1 MGDADS
7 RVSLQDDDRRSES
20 MAKIDAQQIARA
32 VFCGLAVTC
41 LVVMYISADGAQEYV
56 QEVVKG
62 HDAGTSVDS
71 TDVLKAGQIY
81 TETPSGRMRLMDYFN
96 GVERRIALELAN
108 RRADVASVRAQ
119 MARDF
124 AFNAAA
130 RSKLKRNM
138 LHKMAVNA
146 KTCRDNLN
154 TAMRQTQEKFAK
166 KARLANRRWWATMKR
181 DRKTISMIKSDSRQA
196 SRNLRLSV
204 STWQRATS
212 AWAAATNSRINKMNK
227 HVAANSAQ
235 IKENAKKA
243 QKDLE
248 KTMRHWDYKVN
259 SFKRSSKKSQS
270 KLRAQFRAQDKA
282 QRAWANNKISALVAS
297 TAAEFHRVNVAM
309 AKQRHEIDM
318 AMKHAT
324 TRFAASL
331 NAARKET
338 DRRVGAAKK
347 EFKVGILR
355 LSSVVK
361 QQVQKVTS
369 RIDATA
375 GVVRSNRAAQAKVN
389 ANVNAE
395 MSRMVKLGNKRYK
408 AHLKNDAE
416 LKRLIHRDQ
425 ATTSRRLNKIAST
438 FNSQL
443 SAVRSQLERDRKH
456 SERSLGRATSRL
468 YRTLARQQSAQL
480 RKNAAM
486 EAATRRMRL
495 DMMDQIRQTKTK
507 FRRKV
512 LKLGK
517 VVAKND
523 KKANKAITKL
533 TGVVRR
539 NEARSRS
546 GRKLI
551 ASLEEANKAELKSS
565 LRTAIQK
572 GERRAA
578 AVLKVGKAM
587 NKKTQAAMTL
597 RLKAEVSKLA
607 KETHSSLEAVALQ
620 SKTARAELKKEMM
633 YAIRSAASVAKKDLR
648 LAIAAGKRKMLG
660 FMRRSAR
667 SRARSAMAR
676 KALLMKLARNKRRVA
691 RMISGAVATQ
701 TRSQLALRSETA
713 KKIKKTNMRVTAYA
727 ARMAANAK
735 ATAAKLKAT
744 STSILNKINAER
756 KRAAAA
762 LGRARSAD
770 AARYARTMKYLRN
783 SVAKAEVHSNNKFNK
798 VYRKLAAN
806 RARADSRLAA
816 ATNGLN
822 DSLAKQAAL
831 ADSRFSKT
839 VKDLR
844 AARAQAS
851 RQVANLRKA
860 FTSNLATVTSHI
872 KDVETRLT
880 SEISVVSAEVVSVKA
895 NQMRVNRRVAGE
907 IRRIRKIANKRHSQA
922 RRARGKLK
930 MLMDENKAA
939 AAQEVKALA
948 RDTVRRIG
956 HLRSRSAR
964 NRISMARDLT
974 RATGKLY
981 KRMSKMQSDSISA
994 SRKLNRS
1001 ISASKVATRNALKHA
1016 KALFASKVVMLSNTV
1031 AANLK
1036 RNQGD
1041 LARVTGVVA
1050 NIAKANAAD
1059 RRLIKQQRSAME
1071 ADMNKSITRAI
1082 QLGEAK
1088 AKASAQRIAEYQKG
1102 AVKRF
1107 LGVELT
1113 ERLENAA
1120 DNVFKAV
1127 AGKRNKIADNYL
1139 SLKAYAI
1146 SAKDRVIDYRGK
1158 KKGSLSSVGDLLAT
1172 LGALDSVKIRAAP
1185 GLGLG
1190 GGKAPPLFAGK
1201 KIKEAKSLSKI
1212 NGLVNE
1218 FTRSVGQVR
1227 MRWPLG
1233 LGKYLLDKLEESMM
1247 TRGVLEVDK
1256 IAGKRGNFVFIN
1268 GRSVGLSN
1276 KLNDFS
1282 KLSSGMTAYESTLAK
1297 LTAQLT
1303 KSSKGK
1309 KPAGKIVVKP
1319 PEWQGK

>member
-1 MGDADS
+1 MG
-7 RVSLQDDDRRSES
+7 
-20 MAKIDAQQIARA
+20 
-32 VFCGLAVTC
+32 
-41 LVVMYISADGAQEYV
+41 
-56 QEVVKG
+56 
-62 HDAGTSVDS
+62 
-71 TDVLKAGQIY
+71 
-81 TETPSGRMRLMDYFN
+81 
-96 GVERRIALELAN
+96 
-108 RRADVASVRAQ
+108 
-119 MARDF
+119 
-124 AFNAAA
+124 
-130 RSKLKRNM
+130 
-138 LHKMAVNA
+138 
-146 KTCRDNLN
+146 
-154 TAMRQTQEKFAK
+154 
-166 KARLANRRWWATMKR
+166 
-181 DRKTISMIKSDSRQA
+181 
-196 SRNLRLSV
+196 
-204 STWQRATS
+204 
-212 AWAAATNSRINKMNK
+212 
-227 HVAANSAQ
+227 
-235 IKENAKKA
+235 
-243 QKDLE
+243 
-248 KTMRHWDYKVN
+248 
-259 SFKRSSKKSQS
+259 
-270 KLRAQFRAQDKA
+270 
-282 QRAWANNKISALVAS
+282 
-297 TAAEFHRVNVAM
+297 
-309 AKQRHEIDM
+309 
-318 AMKHAT
+318 
-324 TRFAASL
+324 
-331 NAARKET
+331 
-338 DRRVGAAKK
+338 
-347 EFKVGILR
+347 
-355 LSSVVK
+355 
-361 QQVQKVTS
+361 
-369 RIDATA
+369 
-375 GVVRSNRAAQAKVN
+375 
-389 ANVNAE
+389 
-395 MSRMVKLGNKRYK
+395 
-408 AHLKNDAE
+408 NDAE

-443 SAVRSQLERDRKH
+443 SAVRSQLKRDRKH

-523 KKANKAITKL
+523 KKANKAITNL

-597 RLKAEVSKLA
+597 RLK
-607 KETHSSLEAVALQ
+607 
-620 SKTARAELKKEMM
+620 AELKKEMM

-691 RMISGAVATQ
+691 RMISGAVATS
-701 TRSQLALRSETA
+701 TRSQLALKAETA

-727 ARMAANAK
+727 ARMATNAK
-735 ATAAKLKAT
+735 ATAAKLKAS
-744 STSILNKINAER
+744 STAILNKINAER

-844 AARAQAS
+844 AARSQAS

-907 IRRIRKIANKRHSQA
+907 IKRIRSIANKRHSEA

-939 AAQEVKALA
+939 AAQEVQALA

-956 HLRSRSAR
+956 HLRSRAAR

-1107 LGVELT
+1107 LRVEPT

-1185 GLGLG
+1185 GLGMG

>member
-1 MGDADS
+1 MG
-7 RVSLQDDDRRSES
+7 
-20 MAKIDAQQIARA
+20 
-32 VFCGLAVTC
+32 
-41 LVVMYISADGAQEYV
+41 EYV
-56 QEVVKG
+56 QEVVRG

-96 GVERRIALELAN
+96 GVERRIASELAN

-146 KTCRDNLN
+146 KTCRDNLHS
-154 TAMRQTQEKFAK
+154 AMRRTQEKFAK

-196 SRNLRLSV
+196 ARNLRLSV
-204 STWQRATS
+204 STWQRSTS
-212 AWAAATNSRINKMNK
+212 AWAAATNARINKMNR

-259 SFKRSSKKSQS
+259 SFKRSSKNAQS

-282 QRAWANNKISALVAS
+282 QRAWANNKISSLVAS
-297 TAAEFHRVNVAM
+297 AAAEFHRVNVAM

-331 NAARKET
+331 NAARALEDKRYARSIADIAAARKET

-408 AHLKNDAE
+408 QHLKNDAE
-416 LKRLIHRDQ
+416 LKRLIHKDQ

-443 SAVRSQLERDRKH
+443 AGVRRQLKRDRKH

-468 YRTLARQQSAQL
+468 YRTLARQQAAQL

-495 DMMDQIRQTKTK
+495 DMMDRIRRTKTK

-523 KKANKAITKL
+523 KKANRAITKL

-607 KETHSSLEAVALQ
+607 KETHSSLEAIALQ

-648 LAIAAGKRKMLG
+648 LAIAAGKRKMLA
-660 FMRRSAR
+660 FMRKSAR
-667 SRARSAMAR
+667 SRAASAMAR

-727 ARMAANAK
+727 AR
-735 ATAAKLKAT
+735 
-744 STSILNKINAER
+744 
-756 KRAAAA
+756 
-762 LGRARSAD
+762 
-770 AARYARTMKYLRN
+770 YARTMKYLRS
-783 SVAKAEVHSNNKFNK
+783 SVAKAEIHSNNKFNQ

-907 IRRIRKIANKRHSQA
+907 IKRI
-922 RRARGKLK
+922 
-930 MLMDENKAA
+930 
-939 AAQEVKALA
+939 
-948 RDTVRRIG
+948 
-956 HLRSRSAR
+956 
-964 NRISMARDLT
+964 
-974 RATGKLY
+974 
-981 KRMSKMQSDSISA
+981 
-994 SRKLNRS
+994 RS

-1107 LGVELT
+1107 LRVELT

-1120 DNVFKAV
+1120 DDVFKAV
-1127 AGKRNKIADNYL
+1127 SGKRNKIADNCL

-1172 LGALDSVKIRAAP
+1172 LGALESVKIRAAP

-1201 KIKEAKSLSKI
+1201 KIKQAKSLSKI

-1218 FTRSVGQVR
+1218 FPRSVGQVR

-1256 IAGKRGNFVFIN
+1256 IAGKRGNYVLIN

-1282 KLSSGMTAYESTLAK
+1282 KLSSGMSAYESTLAK

>member
-1 MGDADS
+1 MG
-7 RVSLQDDDRRSES
+7 
-20 MAKIDAQQIARA
+20 
-32 VFCGLAVTC
+32 
-41 LVVMYISADGAQEYV
+41 
-56 QEVVKG
+56 
-62 HDAGTSVDS
+62 
-71 TDVLKAGQIY
+71 
-81 TETPSGRMRLMDYFN
+81 
-96 GVERRIALELAN
+96 
-108 RRADVASVRAQ
+108 
-119 MARDF
+119 
-124 AFNAAA
+124 
-130 RSKLKRNM
+130 
-138 LHKMAVNA
+138 
-146 KTCRDNLN
+146 
-154 TAMRQTQEKFAK
+154 
-166 KARLANRRWWATMKR
+166 
-181 DRKTISMIKSDSRQA
+181 
-196 SRNLRLSV
+196 
-204 STWQRATS
+204 
-212 AWAAATNSRINKMNK
+212 
-227 HVAANSAQ
+227 
-235 IKENAKKA
+235 
-243 QKDLE
+243 
-248 KTMRHWDYKVN
+248 
-259 SFKRSSKKSQS
+259 
-270 KLRAQFRAQDKA
+270 
-282 QRAWANNKISALVAS
+282 
-297 TAAEFHRVNVAM
+297 
-309 AKQRHEIDM
+309 
-318 AMKHAT
+318 
-324 TRFAASL
+324 
-331 NAARKET
+331 
-338 DRRVGAAKK
+338 
-347 EFKVGILR
+347 
-355 LSSVVK
+355 
-361 QQVQKVTS
+361 
-369 RIDATA
+369 
-375 GVVRSNRAAQAKVN
+375 
-389 ANVNAE
+389 
-395 MSRMVKLGNKRYK
+395 
-408 AHLKNDAE
+408 
-416 LKRLIHRDQ
+416 
-425 ATTSRRLNKIAST
+425 
-438 FNSQL
+438 
-443 SAVRSQLERDRKH
+443 
-456 SERSLGRATSRL
+456 
-468 YRTLARQQSAQL
+468 
-480 RKNAAM
+480 
-486 EAATRRMRL
+486 
-495 DMMDQIRQTKTK
+495 
-507 FRRKV
+507 
-512 LKLGK
+512 
-517 VVAKND
+517 
-523 KKANKAITKL
+523 
-533 TGVVRR
+533 
-539 NEARSRS
+539 
-546 GRKLI
+546 
-551 ASLEEANKAELKSS
+551 
-565 LRTAIQK
+565 
-572 GERRAA
+572 
-578 AVLKVGKAM
+578 
-587 NKKTQAAMTL
+587 
-597 RLKAEVSKLA
+597 
-607 KETHSSLEAVALQ
+607 LEAIALQ

-648 LAIAAGKRKMLG
+648 LAIAAGKRKMLA
-660 FMRRSAR
+660 FMRKSAR
-667 SRARSAMAR
+667 SRAASAMAR
-676 KALLMKLARNKRRVA
+676 KALLMKLARNKKRVA

-783 SVAKAEVHSNNKFNK
+783 SVAKAEVHSNNKFNQ

-880 SEISVVSAEVVSVKA
+880 SEISVVSA
-895 NQMRVNRRVAGE
+895 
-907 IRRIRKIANKRHSQA
+907 
-922 RRARGKLK
+922 
-930 MLMDENKAA
+930 
-939 AAQEVKALA
+939 QEVKALA

-956 HLRSRSAR
+956 HLRSRAAR

-981 KRMSKMQSDSISA
+981 KRMSKMQSA
-994 SRKLNRS
+994 NLAAHRALNRS

-1107 LGVELT
+1107 LRVELT

-1190 GGKAPPLFAGK
+1190 GGKSPPLFAGK
-1201 KIKEAKSLSKI
+1201 KVKQAKSLSKI

-1247 TRGVLEVDK
+1247 SRGVLEVDK

-1282 KLSSGMTAYESTLAK
+1282 KLASGMSAYESTLAK

>member
-1 MGDADS
+1 M
-7 RVSLQDDDRRSES
+7 
-20 MAKIDAQQIARA
+20 
-32 VFCGLAVTC
+32 
-41 LVVMYISADGAQEYV
+41 
-56 QEVVKG
+56 
-62 HDAGTSVDS
+62 
-71 TDVLKAGQIY
+71 AGQIY

-96 GVERRIALELAN
+96 GVERRIASELAN

-331 NAARKET
+331 NAARALEDHRYSKTIADIAAARKET

-375 GVVRSNRAAQAKVN
+375 GVVRSNRAAQAMVN

-416 LKRLIHRDQ
+416 LKRLIHKDK
-425 ATTSRRLNKIAST
+425 AATSRRLNKIAST

-443 SAVRSQLERDRKH
+443 SAVRSQLKRDRKH

-495 DMMDQIRQTKTK
+495 DMMDQIRRTKTK

-551 ASLEEANKAELKSS
+551 ASLEEA
-565 LRTAIQK
+565 
-572 GERRAA
+572 
-578 AVLKVGKAM
+578 
-587 NKKTQAAMTL
+587 
-597 RLKAEVSKLA
+597 LKAEVSKLA
-607 KETHSSLEAVALQ
+607 KETHSSLEAIALQ
-620 SKTARAELKKEMM
+620 SKAARAELKKEMM

-648 LAIAAGKRKMLG
+648 LAIAASKRKMLN
-660 FMRRSAR
+660 FMRKSAR

-676 KALLMKLARNKRRVA
+676 KALLIKLARNKKKVA

-756 KRAAAA
+756 KRASAA

-806 RARADSRLAA
+806 RTRADSRLAA

-844 AARAQAS
+844 AARSQAS

-907 IRRIRKIANKRHSQA
+907 IKRIRSIAIKRHSEA

-956 HLRSRSAR
+956 HLRSRAAR

-1107 LGVELT
+1107 LRVELT

-1190 GGKAPPLFAGK
+1190 GGKSPPLFAGK
-1201 KIKEAKSLSKI
+1201 KVKQAKSLSKI

-1256 IAGKRGNFVFIN
+1256 IAGKRGNYVFIN

-1282 KLSSGMTAYESTLAK
+1282 KLSSGMSAYESPLAK

>member
-1 MGDADS
+1 MG
-7 RVSLQDDDRRSES
+7 
-20 MAKIDAQQIARA
+20 AKIDAQQIARA
-32 VFCGLAVTC
+32 VLCGLAVTC
-41 LVVMYISADGAQEYV
+41 LVVMYISADGAQESV
-56 QEVVKG
+56 LEIVRGK
-62 HDAGTSVDS
+62 DAGTSVDS

-81 TETPSGRMRLMDYFN
+81 TETPNGRMRLMDYFN
-96 GVERRIALELAN
+96 GVERRIASELSN
-108 RRADVASVRAQ
+108 RRADFASVRAQ

-146 KTCRDNLN
+146 KTCRDNLH
-154 TAMRQTQEKFAK
+154 TAMRRTQEKFAK

-181 DRKTISMIKSDSRQA
+181 DRKTIGMINRDSRQA
-196 SRNLRLSV
+196 ARNLRLSV
-204 STWQRATS
+204 STWQRSTS
-212 AWAAATNSRINKMNK
+212 AWAAATNARINKMNR

-259 SFKRSSKKSQS
+259 SFKRSSKNAQS

-282 QRAWANNKISALVAS
+282 QRAWANNKISSLVAS
-297 TAAEFHRVNVAM
+297 AAAEFHRVNVAM

-331 NAARKET
+331 NAARALEDKRYARSIADIAAARRET

-361 QQVQKVTS
+361 QQAQKVTS

-375 GVVRSNRAAQAKVN
+375 GVVRSDRAAQAKVN

-443 SAVRSQLERDRKH
+443 SAVRRQLKRDRKH

-468 YRTLARQQSAQL
+468 YRTLARQQRAQL

-495 DMMDQIRQTKTK
+495 DMMDQIRRTKTK

-572 GERRAA
+572 GGRRAA

-607 KETHSSLEAVALQ
+607 KETHSSLEAIALQ

-648 LAIAAGKRKMLG
+648 LAIAAGKRKMLA
-660 FMRRSAR
+660 FMRKSAR
-667 SRARSAMAR
+667 SRARSALAR
-676 KALLMKLARNKRRVA
+676 RALMVKLNRNKRSVA

-701 TRSQLALRSETA
+701 TRAQLALRAETA

-735 ATAAKLKAT
+735 ATAAKLK
-744 STSILNKINAER
+744 AER

-844 AARAQAS
+844 AARSQAS
-851 RQVANLRKA
+851 RQ
-860 FTSNLATVTSHI
+860 
-872 KDVETRLT
+872 
-880 SEISVVSAEVVSVKA
+880 
-895 NQMRVNRRVAGE
+895 
-907 IRRIRKIANKRHSQA
+907 
-922 RRARGKLK
+922 
-930 MLMDENKAA
+930 
-939 AAQEVKALA
+939 
-948 RDTVRRIG
+948 
-956 HLRSRSAR
+956 
-964 NRISMARDLT
+964 
-974 RATGKLY
+974 
-981 KRMSKMQSDSISA
+981 
-994 SRKLNRS
+994 
-1001 ISASKVATRNALKHA
+1001 
-1016 KALFASKVVMLSNTV
+1016 
-1031 AANLK
+1031 
-1036 RNQGD
+1036 
-1041 LARVTGVVA
+1041 
-1050 NIAKANAAD
+1050 
-1059 RRLIKQQRSAME
+1059 
-1071 ADMNKSITRAI
+1071 
-1082 QLGEAK
+1082 
-1088 AKASAQRIAEYQKG
+1088 
-1102 AVKRF
+1102 
-1107 LGVELT
+1107 
-1113 ERLENAA
+1113 
-1120 DNVFKAV
+1120 
-1127 AGKRNKIADNYL
+1127 
-1139 SLKAYAI
+1139 
-1146 SAKDRVIDYRGK
+1146 
-1158 KKGSLSSVGDLLAT
+1158 
-1172 LGALDSVKIRAAP
+1172 
-1185 GLGLG
+1185 
-1190 GGKAPPLFAGK
+1190 
-1201 KIKEAKSLSKI
+1201 
-1212 NGLVNE
+1212 
-1218 FTRSVGQVR
+1218 
-1227 MRWPLG
+1227 
-1233 LGKYLLDKLEESMM
+1233 
-1247 TRGVLEVDK
+1247 
-1256 IAGKRGNFVFIN
+1256 
-1268 GRSVGLSN
+1268 
-1276 KLNDFS
+1276 
-1282 KLSSGMTAYESTLAK
+1282 
-1297 LTAQLT
+1297 
-1303 KSSKGK
+1303 
-1309 KPAGKIVVKP
+1309 
-1319 PEWQGK
+1319 

>member
-1 MGDADS
+1 
-7 RVSLQDDDRRSES
+7 
-20 MAKIDAQQIARA
+20 
-32 VFCGLAVTC
+32 
-41 LVVMYISADGAQEYV
+41 
-56 QEVVKG
+56 
-62 HDAGTSVDS
+62 
-71 TDVLKAGQIY
+71 
-81 TETPSGRMRLMDYFN
+81 
-96 GVERRIALELAN
+96 
-108 RRADVASVRAQ
+108 
-119 MARDF
+119 
-124 AFNAAA
+124 
-130 RSKLKRNM
+130 
-138 LHKMAVNA
+138 
-146 KTCRDNLN
+146 
-154 TAMRQTQEKFAK
+154 
-166 KARLANRRWWATMKR
+166 
-181 DRKTISMIKSDSRQA
+181 
-196 SRNLRLSV
+196 
-204 STWQRATS
+204 
-212 AWAAATNSRINKMNK
+212 
-227 HVAANSAQ
+227 
-235 IKENAKKA
+235 
-243 QKDLE
+243 
-248 KTMRHWDYKVN
+248 
-259 SFKRSSKKSQS
+259 
-270 KLRAQFRAQDKA
+270 
-282 QRAWANNKISALVAS
+282 
-297 TAAEFHRVNVAM
+297 
-309 AKQRHEIDM
+309 
-318 AMKHAT
+318 
-324 TRFAASL
+324 
-331 NAARKET
+331 
-338 DRRVGAAKK
+338 
-347 EFKVGILR
+347 
-355 LSSVVK
+355 
-361 QQVQKVTS
+361 
-369 RIDATA
+369 
-375 GVVRSNRAAQAKVN
+375 
-389 ANVNAE
+389 
-395 MSRMVKLGNKRYK
+395 
-408 AHLKNDAE
+408 
-416 LKRLIHRDQ
+416 
-425 ATTSRRLNKIAST
+425 
-438 FNSQL
+438 
-443 SAVRSQLERDRKH
+443 
-456 SERSLGRATSRL
+456 
-468 YRTLARQQSAQL
+468 
-480 RKNAAM
+480 
-486 EAATRRMRL
+486 
-495 DMMDQIRQTKTK
+495 
-507 FRRKV
+507 
-512 LKLGK
+512 
-517 VVAKND
+517 
-523 KKANKAITKL
+523 
-533 TGVVRR
+533 
-539 NEARSRS
+539 
-546 GRKLI
+546 
-551 ASLEEANKAELKSS
+551 
-565 LRTAIQK
+565 
-572 GERRAA
+572 
-578 AVLKVGKAM
+578 
-587 NKKTQAAMTL
+587 
-597 RLKAEVSKLA
+597 
-607 KETHSSLEAVALQ
+607 
-620 SKTARAELKKEMM
+620 
-633 YAIRSAASVAKKDLR
+633 
-648 LAIAAGKRKMLG
+648 
-660 FMRRSAR
+660 
-667 SRARSAMAR
+667 
-676 KALLMKLARNKRRVA
+676 
-691 RMISGAVATQ
+691 
-701 TRSQLALRSETA
+701 
-713 KKIKKTNMRVTAYA
+713 MRVTAYA

-770 AARYARTMKYLRN
+770 AARYART
-783 SVAKAEVHSNNKFNK
+783 
-798 VYRKLAAN
+798 
-806 RARADSRLAA
+806 
-816 ATNGLN
+816 
-822 DSLAKQAAL
+822 
-831 ADSRFSKT
+831 

-844 AARAQAS
+844 TARAQAS

-907 IRRIRKIANKRHSQA
+907 IKRIRSIANKRHSEA

-956 HLRSRSAR
+956 HLRSRAAR

-1059 RRLIKQQRSAME
+1059 RRLIKQQRASME

-1107 LGVELT
+1107 LRVELT

-1190 GGKAPPLFAGK
+1190 GGKSPPLFAGK
-1201 KIKEAKSLSKI
+1201 KVKQAKSLSKI

-1233 LGKYLLDKLEESMM
+1233 LGKYLLDKLEES
-1247 TRGVLEVDK
+1247 
-1256 IAGKRGNFVFIN
+1256 I
-1268 GRSVGLSN
+1268 
-1276 KLNDFS
+1276 
-1282 KLSSGMTAYESTLAK
+1282 LAK

-1319 PEWQGK
+1319 PEWQ

>member
-1 MGDADS
+1 
-7 RVSLQDDDRRSES
+7 
-20 MAKIDAQQIARA
+20 
-32 VFCGLAVTC
+32 VTC

-96 GVERRIALELAN
+96 GVERRIASELAN

-154 TAMRQTQEKFAK
+154 TAMRRTQEKFAK

-331 NAARKET
+331 NAARALEDHRYSKTIADIAAARKET

-443 SAVRSQLERDRKH
+443 SAVRSQLKRDRKH

-607 KETHSSLEAVALQ
+607 KETHSSLEAIALQ

-648 LAIAAGKRKMLG
+648 LAIAAGKRKMLA
-660 FMRRSAR
+660 FMRKSAR
-667 SRARSAMAR
+667 SRAASAMAR

-844 AARAQAS
+844 AARSQAS

-907 IRRIRKIANKRHSQA
+907 IKRIRSIANKRHSEA

-956 HLRSRSAR
+956 HLRSRAAR

-981 KRMSKMQSDSISA
+981 KRMSKMQSDNFRAHRS
-994 SRKLNRS
+994 LNRS

-1059 RRLIKQQRSAME
+1059 RRLIKQQRASME

-1107 LGVELT
+1107 LRVELT

-1282 KLSSGMTAYESTLAK
+1282 KLSSGMSAYESTLAK

>member
-56 QEVVKG
+56 QEAVKG

-96 GVERRIALELAN
+96 GVERRIASELAN

-130 RSKLKRNM
+130 RSKLKKNM

-154 TAMRQTQEKFAK
+154 TAMRRTQDKFAK
-166 KARLANRRWWATMKR
+166 KARLANRRWFATMKR

-204 STWQRATS
+204 STWQRAPS

-331 NAARKET
+331 NAARALEDHRYSKTIADIAAVRKET

-375 GVVRSNRAAQAKVN
+375 GVVRSNRAAQ
-389 ANVNAE
+389 
-395 MSRMVKLGNKRYK
+395 
-408 AHLKNDAE
+408 
-416 LKRLIHRDQ
+416 
-425 ATTSRRLNKIAST
+425 
-438 FNSQL
+438 
-443 SAVRSQLERDRKH
+443 
-456 SERSLGRATSRL
+456 
-468 YRTLARQQSAQL
+468 
-480 RKNAAM
+480 
-486 EAATRRMRL
+486 
-495 DMMDQIRQTKTK
+495 
-507 FRRKV
+507 
-512 LKLGK
+512 
-517 VVAKND
+517 
-523 KKANKAITKL
+523 
-533 TGVVRR
+533 
-539 NEARSRS
+539 
-546 GRKLI
+546 
-551 ASLEEANKAELKSS
+551 
-565 LRTAIQK
+565 
-572 GERRAA
+572 
-578 AVLKVGKAM
+578 
-587 NKKTQAAMTL
+587 
-597 RLKAEVSKLA
+597 
-607 KETHSSLEAVALQ
+607 
-620 SKTARAELKKEMM
+620 
-633 YAIRSAASVAKKDLR
+633 
-648 LAIAAGKRKMLG
+648 
-660 FMRRSAR
+660 
-667 SRARSAMAR
+667 
-676 KALLMKLARNKRRVA
+676 
-691 RMISGAVATQ
+691 
-701 TRSQLALRSETA
+701 
-713 KKIKKTNMRVTAYA
+713 
-727 ARMAANAK
+727 
-735 ATAAKLKAT
+735 
-744 STSILNKINAER
+744 
-756 KRAAAA
+756 
-762 LGRARSAD
+762 
-770 AARYARTMKYLRN
+770 
-783 SVAKAEVHSNNKFNK
+783 
-798 VYRKLAAN
+798 
-806 RARADSRLAA
+806 
-816 ATNGLN
+816 
-822 DSLAKQAAL
+822 
-831 ADSRFSKT
+831 
-839 VKDLR
+839 
-844 AARAQAS
+844 
-851 RQVANLRKA
+851 
-860 FTSNLATVTSHI
+860 
-872 KDVETRLT
+872 
-880 SEISVVSAEVVSVKA
+880 
-895 NQMRVNRRVAGE
+895 
-907 IRRIRKIANKRHSQA
+907 
-922 RRARGKLK
+922 
-930 MLMDENKAA
+930 
-939 AAQEVKALA
+939 EVKALA

-956 HLRSRSAR
+956 HLRSRAAR

-1036 RNQGD
+1036 RNQAD
-1041 LARVTGVVA
+1041 VARVTGVVA

-1071 ADMNKSITRAI
+1071 ADMNKSITRSI

-1107 LGVELT
+1107 LRVELT

-1158 KKGSLSSVGDLLAT
+1158 KKGSLSSVGDPLAT

-1201 KIKEAKSLSKI
+1201 KIKESKSLSKI

-1268 GRSVGLSN
+1268 GRSDGLSN

>member
-1 MGDADS
+1 MG
-7 RVSLQDDDRRSES
+7 
-20 MAKIDAQQIARA
+20 
-32 VFCGLAVTC
+32 
-41 LVVMYISADGAQEYV
+41 VVMYISADGAQESV
-56 QEVVKG
+56 LEIVKG
-62 HDAGTSVDS
+62 KDAGTSVDS

-81 TETPSGRMRLMDYFN
+81 TETPSGCMRLMDYFN
-96 GVERRIALELAN
+96 GVERRIASELAN

-154 TAMRQTQEKFAK
+154 TAMRRTQEKFAK

-181 DRKTISMIKSDSRQA
+181 DRKTISMINRDSRQA
-196 SRNLRLSV
+196 ARNLRLSV
-204 STWQRATS
+204 STWQRSTA
-212 AWAAATNSRINKMNK
+212 AWAAATNSRINKMNR

-259 SFKRSSKKSQS
+259 SFKRSSKHAQS

-282 QRAWANNKISALVAS
+282 QRAWANNRISALVAS
-297 TAAEFHRVNVAM
+297 TAASFHRVNVAM

-318 AMKHAT
+318 SMKHAT

-331 NAARKET
+331 NAARALE
-338 DRRVGAAKK
+338 DRRYARSIADIQAARKDTNRRVAAAKK

-375 GVVRSNRAAQAKVN
+375 GVVRSDRAAQAKIN

-395 MSRMVKLGNKRYK
+395 MSRMVRLGNKRYK
-408 AHLKNDAE
+408 GHLKNDRE
-416 LKRLIHRDQ
+416 LKRLIHKDQ

-443 SAVRSQLERDRKH
+443 SQVRRQLKRDRKH
-456 SERSLGRATSRL
+456 AERSLGKATSRL
-468 YRTLARQQSAQL
+468 YRTLARQQAAQL
-480 RKNAAM
+480 KKNAAM

-495 DMMDQIRQTKTK
+495 DMMDRMRRTKTD

-533 TGVVRR
+533 TGVVRA

-551 ASLEEANKAELKSS
+551 ASLEESNKAELKSS
-565 LRTAIQK
+565 LRSAIQK
-572 GERRAA
+572 GEKSAD
-578 AVLKVGKAM
+578 AVLKAGKRM
-587 NKKTQAAMTL
+587 IGKTKAALTL
-597 RLKAEVSKLA
+597 RLKAEVSRLA

-620 SKTARAELKKEMM
+620 SKAARAELKKEMV

-648 LAIAAGKRKMLG
+648 LAIAAGKRRMMN
-660 FMRRSAR
+660 FMKRSAR
-667 SRARSAMAR
+667 S
-676 KALLMKLARNKRRVA
+676 KRRVA

-701 TRSQLALRSETA
+701 TRAQLALRAETA

-727 ARMAANAK
+727 ARMARDAK
-735 ATAAKLKAT
+735 RTAATLKAT
-744 STSILNKINAER
+744 STSILNKIAAEQ
-756 KRAAAA
+756 KRAQAA
-762 LGRARSAD
+762 LRSSQYRD
-770 AARYARTMKYLRN
+770 RVLYARTLKTLRR
-783 SVAKAEVHSNNKFNK
+783 SVAKAEVHSNNKFNA

-816 ATNGLN
+816 STNGLN
-822 DSLAKQAAL
+822 DALAKQAAL

-844 AARAQAS
+844 AARSQAS
-851 RQVANLRKA
+851 RQVAQLRKS

-872 KDVETRLT
+872 KDVETRPT

-895 NQMRVNRRVAGE
+895 NQMRVNRRVNAE
-907 IRRIRKIANKRHSQA
+907 IKRIREIANKRHSEA

-956 HLRSRSAR
+956 HLRARAAR
-964 NRISMARDLT
+964 NRIAMARDLT
-974 RATGKLY
+974 RATKKLY
-981 KRMSKMQSDSISA
+981 KHMSKMQHRNLAA
-994 SRKLNRS
+994 SRRLNRS

-1016 KALFASKVVMLSNTV
+1016 KRMFASKVVMLSNTV

-1036 RNQGD
+1036 RNKAD
-1041 LARVTGVVA
+1041 IARVTGVVM

-1059 RRLIKQQRSAME
+1059 RRLVRQQTKALE
-1071 ADMNKSITRAI
+1071 ADMNKSITRSI
-1082 QLGEAK
+1082 QLGEAQ
-1088 AKASAQRIAEYQKG
+1088 AKATAQRIAEYQKG

-1107 LGVELT
+1107 LRVELT

-1120 DNVFKAV
+1120 DLVFKTI

-1146 SAKDRVIDYRGK
+1146 AAKDKVIDYRGK
-1158 KKGSLSSVGDLLAT
+1158 KKGSLSSI
-1172 LGALDSVKIRAAP
+1172 GALDSVRIRSAP

-1190 GGKAPPLFAGK
+1190 GNMSPPLFSGK
-1201 KIKEAKSLSKI
+1201 KIKQPKSLSKI

-1233 LGKYLLDKLEESMM
+1233 LGKYLMDKLEEAMM
-1247 TRGVLEVDK
+1247 SRGVLEVDK
-1256 IAGKRGNFVFIN
+1256 ISGKRGNFVYIN

-1282 KLSSGMTAYESTLAK
+1282 KLAAPMGVYESTLAK

>member
-1 MGDADS
+1 M
-7 RVSLQDDDRRSES
+7 
-20 MAKIDAQQIARA
+20 
-32 VFCGLAVTC
+32 
-41 LVVMYISADGAQEYV
+41 
-56 QEVVKG
+56 
-62 HDAGTSVDS
+62 
-71 TDVLKAGQIY
+71 
-81 TETPSGRMRLMDYFN
+81 
-96 GVERRIALELAN
+96 
-108 RRADVASVRAQ
+108 
-119 MARDF
+119 
-124 AFNAAA
+124 
-130 RSKLKRNM
+130 
-138 LHKMAVNA
+138 
-146 KTCRDNLN
+146 
-154 TAMRQTQEKFAK
+154 
-166 KARLANRRWWATMKR
+166 
-181 DRKTISMIKSDSRQA
+181 
-196 SRNLRLSV
+196 
-204 STWQRATS
+204 
-212 AWAAATNSRINKMNK
+212 
-227 HVAANSAQ
+227 
-235 IKENAKKA
+235 
-243 QKDLE
+243 
-248 KTMRHWDYKVN
+248 
-259 SFKRSSKKSQS
+259 
-270 KLRAQFRAQDKA
+270 
-282 QRAWANNKISALVAS
+282 
-297 TAAEFHRVNVAM
+297 
-309 AKQRHEIDM
+309 
-318 AMKHAT
+318 
-324 TRFAASL
+324 
-331 NAARKET
+331 
-338 DRRVGAAKK
+338 
-347 EFKVGILR
+347 
-355 LSSVVK
+355 
-361 QQVQKVTS
+361 
-369 RIDATA
+369 
-375 GVVRSNRAAQAKVN
+375 
-389 ANVNAE
+389 
-395 MSRMVKLGNKRYK
+395 
-408 AHLKNDAE
+408 
-416 LKRLIHRDQ
+416 
-425 ATTSRRLNKIAST
+425 
-438 FNSQL
+438 
-443 SAVRSQLERDRKH
+443 
-456 SERSLGRATSRL
+456 
-468 YRTLARQQSAQL
+468 
-480 RKNAAM
+480 
-486 EAATRRMRL
+486 
-495 DMMDQIRQTKTK
+495 
-507 FRRKV
+507 
-512 LKLGK
+512 
-517 VVAKND
+517 
-523 KKANKAITKL
+523 
-533 TGVVRR
+533 
-539 NEARSRS
+539 
-546 GRKLI
+546 
-551 ASLEEANKAELKSS
+551 
-565 LRTAIQK
+565 
-572 GERRAA
+572 
-578 AVLKVGKAM
+578 
-587 NKKTQAAMTL
+587 
-597 RLKAEVSKLA
+597 
-607 KETHSSLEAVALQ
+607 
-620 SKTARAELKKEMM
+620 
-633 YAIRSAASVAKKDLR
+633 
-648 LAIAAGKRKMLG
+648 
-660 FMRRSAR
+660 
-667 SRARSAMAR
+667 
-676 KALLMKLARNKRRVA
+676 
-691 RMISGAVATQ
+691 
-701 TRSQLALRSETA
+701 
-713 KKIKKTNMRVTAYA
+713 
-727 ARMAANAK
+727 
-735 ATAAKLKAT
+735 
-744 STSILNKINAER
+744 
-756 KRAAAA
+756 
-762 LGRARSAD
+762 
-770 AARYARTMKYLRN
+770 
-783 SVAKAEVHSNNKFNK
+783 
-798 VYRKLAAN
+798 
-806 RARADSRLAA
+806 
-816 ATNGLN
+816 
-822 DSLAKQAAL
+822 
-831 ADSRFSKT
+831 T

-844 AARAQAS
+844 AARSQAS

-907 IRRIRKIANKRHSQA
+907 IKRIRSIANKRHSEA

-956 HLRSRSAR
+956 HLRSRAAR

-1107 LGVELT
+1107 LRVELT

-1158 KKGSLSSVGDLLAT
+1158 KKGSLSSV
-1172 LGALDSVKIRAAP
+1172 GALDSVKIRAAP

-1256 IAGKRGNFVFIN
+1256 IAGKRGNYVFIN

-1282 KLSSGMTAYESTLAK
+1282 K